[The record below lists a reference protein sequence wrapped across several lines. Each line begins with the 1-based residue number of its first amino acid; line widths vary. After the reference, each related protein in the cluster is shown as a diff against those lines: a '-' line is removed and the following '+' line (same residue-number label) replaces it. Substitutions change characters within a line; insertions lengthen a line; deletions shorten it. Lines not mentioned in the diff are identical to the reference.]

1 MTAVFA
7 NAEER
12 LLAVRLVIRG
22 ACGAHWHV
30 IAQHDQVASECLAL
44 ANDIGNGR
52 IWIERM
58 VLQTRMQLDLD
69 EIAKRQD
76 PLGDLLRFVRGL
88 PTDEATLRELLT
100 PFKALQQKIPLDLR
114 QGNDAIL
121 LEDPAWLARFL
132 PDVEQILMP
141 RLIESEQ
148 PQ

>member
-1 MTAVFA
+1 
-7 NAEER
+7 
-12 LLAVRLVIRG
+12 
-22 ACGAHWHV
+22 
-30 IAQHDQVASECLAL
+30 
-44 ANDIGNGR
+44 
-52 IWIERM
+52 
-58 VLQTRMQLDLD
+58 MQLDLD